1 MTSVYGKHITLQLL
15 SKRIGYNII
24 IKWRGNKRVFAVIAL
39 VILAMA
45 VVVGIFTVF
54 MTRKKGRGGKLEET
68 NYRVFFIMGVAMTD
82 IGIIGMIVA
91 LWRDYSYI
99 TPLPILIIGI
109 VYLAIGLA
117 NRDKWK
123 KTP

>member
-1 MTSVYGKHITLQLL
+1 M
-15 SKRIGYNII
+15 
-24 IKWRGNKRVFAVIAL
+24 FAVIAL

>member
-1 MTSVYGKHITLQLL
+1 M
-15 SKRIGYNII
+15 
-24 IKWRGNKRVFAVIAL
+24 IAL

-45 VVVGIFTVF
+45 VVVGIFAVF
-54 MTRKKGRGGKLEET
+54 MTRKNGRGGKLEGT
-68 NYRVFFIMGVAMTD
+68 NYRVFFIMGIAMTD
-82 IGIIGMIVA
+82 IGIIGMVVA

-99 TPLPILIIGI
+99 TPLPILTMGM
-109 VYLAIGLA
+109 VYLAISLA